1 MTALADVSIFE
12 VTSLS
17 DKFIVGK
24 IDTVFS
30 KFFQKIIRRR
40 RRKFELLL
48 LVVLLLLFL
57 HTELCLFDQCTAL
70 NPTLSTG
77 FLFILPS
84 LIVTSTC
91 VFPY

>member
-70 NPTLSTG
+70 NPTLSKG